1 MHTASR
7 GRKHPSPSPGPG
19 TPLYR
24 ARRRNDLWEPQQA
37 EEGEGPPDFAW
48 VVWKFMD
55 VLSKDNVS
63 ICSPDSCQ
71 KHTSSN
77 YLLSDT
83 YQRARGKKRCLYN
96 LGVGHAICS
105 FLSITS
111 PQTASGLVN
120 TYLDFLTPAPRFL
133 IQFLMLDGA
142 QKRACIVS
150 SQVIL
155 ML

>member
-1 MHTASR
+1 
-7 GRKHPSPSPGPG
+7 
-19 TPLYR
+19 
-24 ARRRNDLWEPQQA
+24 
-37 EEGEGPPDFAW
+37 
-48 VVWKFMD
+48 MD

-77 YLLSDT
+77 YLLPNT
-83 YQRARGKKRCLYN
+83 YQRAGGKKRCLYN

-105 FLSITS
+105 FLSIAG

-155 ML
+155 MLQVSGYTLQNTSLNKIKFINRSRLKKSNAYLQRVILILDLQDI

>member
-1 MHTASR
+1 
-7 GRKHPSPSPGPG
+7 
-19 TPLYR
+19 
-24 ARRRNDLWEPQQA
+24 
-37 EEGEGPPDFAW
+37 
-48 VVWKFMD
+48 MD

-155 ML
+155 MLQVSGYTLQNTSLNKIKFINRSRLKKSNAYLQRVILILDLQDI